1 MMICKP
7 RAGILAAAL
16 LAAIMATTPAA
27 AQERLDRDEAAGA
40 IAAIIALGLGVAI
53 AQHGNDHHHS
63 NDWDNGRYGEPF
75 SPSRDVVCLPV
86 PRQCF
91 ENAHYS
97 HRWTR
102 RIFGA

>member
-1 MMICKP
+1 MTSHVLLS
-7 RAGILAAAL
+7 GVLAIALAVGTLPVAAE
-16 LAAIMATTPAA
+16 
-27 AQERLDRDEAAGA
+27 QRVDRDEAAGA
-40 IAAIIALGLGVAI
+40 IAAIIALGIGVAI
-53 AQHGNDHHHS
+53 ARHGNDHHHS
-63 NDWDNGRYGEPF
+63 NDWDDGRYGEPF

-97 HRWTR
+97 RRWTR